1 MYILTTTSLMILY
14 HNHVNQSLD
23 CCYCR
28 LYPCRPYCILH
39 KSLLTAP
46 IVSTSKTVLANLVR
60 PGCYLVLW
68 FYFTPLFLRR
78 TWFSVLPLPAHNA
91 AAEDCS
97 WSVLGNSCTGEL
109 NSV

>member
-1 MYILTTTSLMILY
+1 MYFSWNSCHLM
-14 HNHVNQSLD
+14 VVV
-23 CCYCR
+23 YCR
-28 LYPCRPYCILH
+28 AIADCIHAPYCILH

-68 FYFTPLFLRR
+68 FYFTPLFLGR

-91 AAEDCS
+91 AVEDCS
-97 WSVLGNSCTGEL
+97 WSVLDNSCTGEP